1 MVSPQLG
8 RAKPIRSLV
17 RSQLGTRSCP
27 LPSLTI
33 SATRGGRHVCSH
45 YAHNKTGSERKA
57 FVCHFTQ
64 PGRRRIQTHPGQWD
78 CKVGPFLPSSAES
91 AESGGRK
98 RLKVKQFSLNL
109 PRVVCT
115 LDTLLHQVV
124 LALTSCCPLFA
135 LYDFLPFLGSC
146 L

>member
-1 MVSPQLG
+1 MKNQLE
-8 RAKPIRSLV
+8 PYS
-17 RSQLGTRSCP
+17 SQLGTCTRSYP

-33 SATRGGRHVCSH
+33 SATGGGRHLCSH

-64 PGRRRIQTHPGQWD
+64 PGRRRIPTHPGQWD
-78 CKVGPFLPSSAES
+78 CKVGPFPPSS

-109 PRVVCT
+109 PRVLCA
-115 LDTLLHQVV
+115 LDTVLHQLV
-124 LALTSCCPLFA
+124 LALASCCPMFA
-135 LYDFLPFLGSC
+135 LYDFLPFLGLC